1 MASALIIGAGLIV
14 LGYLAFDELI
24 RVARPA
30 LYRRGVRLW
39 PQLGQLGWKVFV
51 PLPITLILAFLMREA
66 RLISI
71 YIIVVGVL
79 ANLYLIRR
87 SRGERR
93 SHLEAEITELVEAF
107 RTIYRIRPSIFSAL
121 EEARGKVAEPLRGYV
136 TAAVETFYVTSAPK
150 RAFAEL
156 RQRLD
161 NPYLN
166 QFLYILERSE
176 TARREAVFEALND
189 LIKRLHRH
197 EELRR
202 EIETNMTVVTGQTQF
217 MLIIGIV
224 ILFIIALIPGLRAA
238 YTGSMGAQLLFMI
251 VASVGALTSYYID
264 QKVLALK
271 ERVL

>member
-1 MASALIIGAGLIV
+1 MASALIIGGALIIF
-14 LGYLAFDELI
+14 GYLAFDEFI
-24 RVARPA
+24 HVARPA
-30 LYRRGVRLW
+30 LRRRGVRLW
-39 PQLGQLGWKVFV
+39 PKFGQLGWKVCV
-51 PLPITLILAFLMREA
+51 PLPIALTLAFLMQEA

-71 YIIVVGVL
+71 YVIVMGVL

-87 SRGERR
+87 SRGESRAY
-93 SHLEAEITELVEAF
+93 LEAEFTELVEAF

-136 TAAVETFYVTSAPK
+136 TAAVETFYVTSSPK

-156 RQRLD
+156 KQRLD

-176 TARREAVFEALND
+176 TARREAVLEALND

-202 EIETNMTVVTGQTQF
+202 EIETNLTVVTGQTQLI
-217 MLIIGIV
+217 LIIGIV
-224 ILFIIALIPGLRAA
+224 ILFVVALIHGLRAA
-238 YTGSMGAQLLFMI
+238 YTGSMGGQLLFII
-251 VASVGALTSYYID
+251 VATVGAFTSYYID
-264 QKVLALK
+264 QKVIALK
-271 ERVL
+271 ERIL